1 MFPFSAAPQI
11 RTMDF
16 VRRLLLSGL
25 TSCLLVLPFITR
37 LQAEEF
43 QLVLADGN
51 VIIADVANKQLNWRT
66 INVDGSVEE
75 RSIQL
80 SSVTRLTLADAPAS
94 DQSIEVRKLLGQL
107 SDPDY
112 FVREAAEQQLL
123 DEGKVGPFKGLIESL
138 KNSKDLE
145 VRVRAE
151 RILNSL
157 DDSSLQKEL
166 QLDAIRLNNQDEI
179 IEGDAGQFVLTAT
192 LQGNALTIPRNQLM
206 SINAVPPAPDV
217 VATGQLTPEAKL
229 FYDVEQFQPG
239 NLRTVDFEVTPSG
252 ESIEA
257 RDSVET
263 VYQPFGLVLE
273 TEEPGGEVV
282 VSTFSFGNMGTVAK
296 SNSIAVYAMVQDTLK
311 RFKGV
316 CTVEFCVPGQPWIP
330 AAVNEFGLF
339 IARVDNG
346 RNFIM
351 EGYDKYGR
359 LIAQVDAPDERCG
372 FMGIKSQIPIAKIRV
387 LANPY
392 LHRLTKS
399 RIIDDDY
406 GLDHFVFSKPRPIG
420 LATGA
425 SNCVLTNRGEII
437 DFETAEFAPE
447 QLQIKTRS
455 LGELT
460 FEFSELAEIRFQAQP
475 TNPNPASGHW
485 LATLT
490 DGNRLTVT
498 GFDPL
503 TSDSIR
509 QPIAIEQLASLRFSS
524 QPERFPVA
532 GDFEKTGK
540 VLVFPTCRIVPEILK
555 FEQNEL
561 VWGPDSIKILQ
572 PVDGES
578 PLDVPGKDPTPV
590 HHQVPFESPDPTEIP
605 TAWMSNPPTWSSQTT
620 EIWLQDGQRF
630 LLNETSPFKL
640 DSVRPDSITLTNE
653 GQKIEIPAANLL
665 RIVVGDWQGSR

>member
-1 MFPFSAAPQI
+1 MVPFIAAPQI
-11 RTMDF
+11 RRLDS
-16 VRRLLLSGL
+16 VRCFLLASL
-25 TSCLLVLPFITR
+25 TSCLLIFPMGGR

-43 QLVLADGN
+43 QLILADGN
-51 VIIADVANKQLNWRT
+51 AIIADVANKQLNWRT

-75 RSIQL
+75 RTINL
-80 SSVTRLTLADAPAS
+80 SSVTRLTLADSPAS

-138 KNSKDLE
+138 KTSEDLE
-145 VRVRAE
+145 VRIRAE

-157 DDSSLQKEL
+157 DDSSLQIEL

-179 IEGDAGQFVLTAT
+179 IEGDAGQFVLTAK
-192 LQGNALTIPRNQLM
+192 LQGNPLTIRRNQLT
-206 SINAVPPAPDV
+206 SINAIPPAPDV
-217 VATGQLTPEAKL
+217 VATGQLTPGANL
-229 FYDVEQFQPG
+229 FYDVEQFQPA
-239 NLRTVDFEVTPSG
+239 NLQTVDFEVAPSG
-252 ESIEA
+252 EPIEA

-263 VYQPFGLVLE
+263 LYQPFGLVLG

-316 CTVEFCVPGQPWIP
+316 STVEFCVPGQPWIP

-406 GLDHFVFSKPRPIG
+406 GLDHFVFSQPRPIG
-420 LATGA
+420 LNSSA
-425 SNCVLTNRGEII
+425 SNCVLTKRGEVIE
-437 DFETAEFAPE
+437 FESAVLDPE
-447 QLQIKTRS
+447 QVQVKTKS
-455 LGELT
+455 LGELA
-460 FEFSELAEIRFQAQP
+460 FRISEMAEIRFQAQP
-475 TNPNPASGHW
+475 ANPNPAAGHW

-490 DGNRLTVT
+490 DGNRLTLT

-503 TSDSIR
+503 TSDSMG
-509 QPIAIEQLASLRFSS
+509 QPIDMQQLASLRFSS

-532 GDFEKTGK
+532 GDFENTGK
-540 VLVFPTCRIVPEILK
+540 VLVFPTCRVVPETLK

-561 VWGPDSIKILQ
+561 VWGPDSIKLLQ

-578 PLDVPGKDPTPV
+578 PLEVPGKDPTPI
-590 HHQVPFESPDPTEIP
+590 HHQVPFESPDPTEVP
-605 TAWMSNPPTWSSQTT
+605 TAWMSNPPTWAPQTT
-620 EIWLQDGQRF
+620 EIWLQDGQRY
-630 LLNETSPFKL
+630 LLNETSPFQL
-640 DSVRPDSITLTNE
+640 DSVQPNSITLTNE
-653 GQKIEIPAANLL
+653 GQTIEIPKSNLL
-665 RIVVGDWQGSR
+665 RIVVGDWQVPR